1 MRKEKN
7 MQNEM
12 QEFVLERENY
22 NIHYWLGGLETAPLV
37 AFTHGAT
44 IDHHEWDATLPIVAG
59 KFRVL
64 TWDMPDHGLSRPAPF
79 SMAAAKDDLVAILDV
94 IHVDQAIL
102 VGHSLGGNL
111 GQEVAFFHPERVKAL
126 FCLDCTWNFQKLTK
140 LEKWMLDHAEGI
152 LGLYSEKSLIEQSL
166 KATAL
171 SKESQEFLRR
181 SMASHNK
188 AEFIRTLMAGSTCLH
203 YEPEYTINKP
213 LLLMVGDKDRT
224 GNIRKAMPAWAKV
237 EPNCKLV
244 IVPKAMHAVNFDAPE
259 VFHKELLDFLKVNA

>member
-1 MRKEKN
+1 MKVEMKE
-7 MQNEM
+7 
-12 QEFVLERENY
+12 FILDRDNY
-22 NIHYWLGGLETAPLV
+22 SIHYWVGGPEKAPWV
-37 AFTHGAT
+37 VFTHGAT
-44 IDHHEWDATLPIVAG
+44 VDHREWDATLPIVAE

-79 SMAAAKDDLVAILDV
+79 SMAAAKDDLIALLDAL
-94 IHVDQAIL
+94 HVDQAIL

-111 GQEVAFFHPERVKAL
+111 GQEVVFYHPERVKGL
-126 FCLDCTWNFQKLTK
+126 FCLDCTWNFQKLTR
-140 LEKWMLDHAEGI
+140 LEKWMVEHAEGI
-152 LGLYSEKSLIEQSL
+152 LNLYSEKSLIDQSL
-166 KATAL
+166 KATAR
-171 SKESQEFLRR
+171 SKESQELLRR

-203 YEPEYTINKP
+203 YEPGYKINKP

-244 IVPKAMHAVNFDAPE
+244 IVPEALHAVNFDAPD
-259 VFHKELLDFLKVNA
+259 VFHKELMDFLMGNA